1 MSQDPDEATAGP
13 QPADASHDSVD
24 ATGRAAG
31 GDTGNAGGP
40 DRVSGGDDGL
50 APGAIPDDSEPS
62 KGKSRWAFARELA
75 VIVVIAL
82 VLSFLVKT
90 FLAQPFYIPS
100 ASMESTLDIGDRI
113 IVSKFTPQHSP
124 LHRGDVIVFE
134 DPKSWGSTPHHPSLM
149 KRVVKDSLVFVGVLP
164 GGGDHVVKRI
174 IGMPGDHIKCCT
186 KSGKLTVNDV
196 PITEPYINKGSV
208 PSTMPFDITVPKD
221 KVWVMGDNRNDSA
234 DSRLHDGNSGGTLG
248 SVPMSDI
255 TGQVVAIAWPIS
267 RIHSLKDYSN
277 VFAKVPDPK

>member
-1 MSQDPDEATAGP
+1 MSQDRDEASAGP
-13 QPADASHDSVD
+13 QSAEPRESGEGD
-24 ATGRAAG
+24 ATGSPAEDG
-31 GDTGNAGGP
+31 GA
-40 DRVSGGDDGL
+40 SGRSADADGAL
-50 APGAIPDDSEPS
+50 PPGAIPEDTELPKS
-62 KGKSRWAFARELA
+62 KSRWAFARELT

-100 ASMESTLDIGDRI
+100 ESMEATLDVGDRI

-134 DPKSWGSTPHHPSLM
+134 DPKSWGSQPSHPSLL

-174 IGMPGDHIKCCT
+174 IGMPGDKVVCCT
-186 KSGKLTVNDV
+186 KSGKLTVNGV
-196 PITEPYINKGSV
+196 AITEPYINRGSV
-208 PSTMPFDITVPKD
+208 PSTVPFSITVPKD

-234 DSRLHDGNSGGTLG
+234 DSRLHDGNSGGKLG
-248 SVPMSDI
+248 SVPMSKI
-255 TGQVVAIAWPIS
+255 TGQVVAIAWPID
-267 RIHSLKDYSN
+267 RVGSLKDYSG
-277 VFAKVPDPK
+277 VFDKVPDPS

>member
-1 MSQDPDEATAGP
+1 MSQDRDEASAGP
-13 QPADASHDSVD
+13 QPAEPKPADGD
-24 ATGRAAG
+24 ATSSGPT
-31 GDTGNAGGP
+31 GDHGALP
-40 DRVSGGDDGL
+40 
-50 APGAIPDDSEPS
+50 PGAIPEDDDAP
-62 KGKSRWAFARELA
+62 KGKSRWAFARELT

-134 DPKSWGSTPHHPSLM
+134 DPKTWGSTPHHPSLL
-149 KRVVKDSLVFVGVLP
+149 KRIVQDSLVFVGVLP

-174 IGMPGDHIKCCT
+174 IGLPGDKVACCT
-186 KSGKLTVNDV
+186 KTGKLTVNGV

-208 PSTMPFDITVPKD
+208 PSSTPFSITVPKD

-234 DSRLHDGNSGGTLG
+234 DSRLHDGNSGGKLG

-267 RIHSLKDYSN
+267 RIHSLKGYSN
-277 VFAKVPDPK
+277 VFAKVPNP

>member
-1 MSQDPDEATAGP
+1 MSQDRDEAAAGP
-13 QPADASHDSVD
+13 QSAEPA
-24 ATGRAAG
+24 RA
-31 GDTGNAGGP
+31 
-40 DRVSGGDDGL
+40 GDDGAL
-50 APGAIPDDSEPS
+50 PPGAIPEDTTLPKS
-62 KGKSRWAFARELA
+62 KSRWSFARELT

-134 DPKSWGSTPHHPSLM
+134 DPKTWGRTPHHPSLL
-149 KRVVKDSLVFVGVLP
+149 KRIVKDSLVFVGVLP

-174 IGMPGDHIKCCT
+174 IGMPGDHVKCCT
-186 KSGKLTVNDV
+186 KSGKLTVNGV
-196 PITEPYINKGSV
+196 EITEPYINKGSV
-208 PSTMPFDITVPKD
+208 PSTMPFDITVPPD
-221 KVWVMGDNRNDSA
+221 EVWVMGDNRNDSA
-234 DSRLHDGNSGGTLG
+234 DSRLHDNNSGGKLG

-255 TGQVVAIAWPIS
+255 TGQVVAIAWPID
-267 RIHSLKDYSN
+267 RIHALKSYSN

>member
-1 MSQDPDEATAGP
+1 MSQDRDEATAGP
-13 QPADASHDSVD
+13 SSAEPARDGAD
-24 ATGRAAG
+24 ATGPG
-31 GDTGNAGGP
+31 PSGDS
-40 DRVSGGDDGL
+40 SGRSSGDDGAL
-50 APGAIPDDSEPS
+50 PPGAIPEDSQPPRS
-62 KGKSRWAFARELA
+62 KSRWAFARELT

-124 LHRGDVIVFE
+124 LHRGDIIVFE
-134 DPKSWGSTPHHPSLM
+134 DPKSWGSQPSHPSAL
-149 KRVVKDSLVFVGVLP
+149 KRVVKDSLVFVGILP

-174 IGMPGDHIKCCT
+174 IGMPGDHVKCCT
-186 KSGKLTVNDV
+186 KGGKLTVNGV

-208 PSTMPFDITVPKD
+208 PSTMPFNITVPKD

-234 DSRLHDGNSGGTLG
+234 DSRLHDGTSNGKLG
-248 SVPMSDI
+248 SVPMADV

-267 RIHSLKDYSN
+267 RIHALKDYSN

>member
-1 MSQDPDEATAGP
+1 MSQDRDEATAGP
-13 QPADASHDSVD
+13 QPAEPRPADGD
-24 ATGRAAG
+24 ATSTGPTDAAKG
-31 GDTGNAGGP
+31 S
-40 DRVSGGDDGL
+40 SGGHGAL
-50 APGAIPDDSEPS
+50 PPGAIPGDEDAPS
-62 KGKSRWAFARELA
+62 SKSRWAFARELT

-90 FLAQPFYIPS
+90 FLAQPFFIPS

-134 DPKSWGSTPHHPSLM
+134 DPKTWGSQPEHPSVLQ
-149 KRVVKDSLVFVGVLP
+149 RVVTDSLVFVGVLP
-164 GGGDHVVKRI
+164 GGGDHVVKRL
-174 IGMPGDHIKCCT
+174 IGLPGDHIKCCT
-186 KSGKLTVNDV
+186 KTGKLTVNGV

-208 PSTMPFDITVPKD
+208 PSTIPFDITVPAD

-234 DSRLHDGNSGGTLG
+234 DSRMHDGTSGGKLG

-267 RIHSLKDYSN
+267 RIHALKDYSN
-277 VFAKVPDPK
+277 VFAKVPDPS

>member
-1 MSQDPDEATAGP
+1 MSQDRDEATAGP
-13 QPADASHDSVD
+13 QPAEPKTADGETTSSGP
-24 ATGRAAG
+24 TGDGVAAG
-31 GDTGNAGGP
+31 A
-40 DRVSGGDDGL
+40 SDDGAL
-50 APGAIPDDSEPS
+50 PPGAIPEDEKAPKS
-62 KGKSRWAFARELA
+62 KSRWAFARELT

-134 DPKSWGSTPHHPSLM
+134 DPKTWGSTPRHPSAL
-149 KRVVKDSLVFVGVLP
+149 KRVVQDSLVFVGILP
-164 GGGDHVVKRI
+164 GGGDHVVKRL
-174 IGMPGDHIKCCT
+174 IGLPGDKVVCCT
-186 KSGKLTVNDV
+186 KSGKLTVNGV
-196 PITEPYINKGSV
+196 AITEPYINKGSV
-208 PSTMPFDITVPKD
+208 PSSMPFSITVPKD

-234 DSRLHDGNSGGTLG
+234 DSRLHDGTSGGKLG

-277 VFAKVPDPK
+277 VFAKVPNP

>member
-1 MSQDPDEATAGP
+1 MSQDRDEATAGP
-13 QPADASHDSVD
+13 HPAEPSQDSD
-24 ATGRAAG
+24 GATSGSAG
-31 GDTGNAGGP
+31 G
-40 DRVSGGDDGL
+40 RSGDDGAL
-50 APGAIPDDSEPS
+50 PPGAIPEDTELPKS
-62 KGKSRWAFARELA
+62 KSRWAFTRELV

-134 DPKSWGSTPHHPSLM
+134 DPKTWGSQSHSSSLTQ
-149 KRVVKDSLVFVGVLP
+149 RVVKDSLVFVGILP

-174 IGMPGDHIKCCT
+174 IGMPGDHVVCCT
-186 KSGKLTVNDV
+186 KSGKLTVNGV
-196 PITEPYINKGSV
+196 AITEPYINKGSV
-208 PSTMPFDITVPKD
+208 PSTMPFSITVPKD

-234 DSRLHDGNSGGTLG
+234 DSRLHDGTSGGKLG

-277 VFAKVPDPK
+277 VFAKVPDPS